1 METTLVEQISTMF
14 EGVVTDVIDFIV
26 GFLPVVVPLLI
37 LSIGI
42 PMGIKY
48 IRKLSNASKG

>member
-1 METTLVEQISTMF
+1 MDLVEQISTMF